1 TPKSSSAHAAA
12 GESDRRV
19 EEAEPAAQVG
29 LDRQLAVQLRL
40 QLQLLGVVP
49 FLVLAGRDEGPEG
62 AALVA
67 VHEVHGVLSSVEL
80 EDRRQELLAEA
91 LLLQPLG
98 DRVGG
103 RHLVLE
109 IRVLDN
115 HPAVAE
121 GIVAAE
127 ELRAGL

>member
-1 TPKSSSAHAAA
+1 
-12 GESDRRV
+12 
-19 EEAEPAAQVG
+19 
-29 LDRQLAVQLRL
+29 
-40 QLQLLGVVP
+40 
-49 FLVLAGRDEGPEG
+49 VLAGRDEGPEG

-109 IRVLDN
+109 IRVLDH

-127 ELRAGL
+127 ELRAGLRRECTRRSWPDPLSDSCPPVQSKTVLSMSSAYFPSAASRSSRGG